1 MEYEDEDNSRLEM
14 KNQIKQMIRQVFDL
28 ELAGHKDARE
38 LFKEE
43 IAGMLIRT
51 DDGSFTLF
59 SEERNNE
66 EESLHSKYGAFSES
80 YEKFA
85 NPSKLKEKSKSKF
98 DIRVLDIC
106 SGIGYNASAIV
117 DLLKDESIELE
128 IDMVESSIETLA
140 TTLFIPDLN
149 EAHTYIKKY
158 VEAYLIE
165 KGYLQY
171 NKVLSK
177 IPSNLHINIHVVD
190 ARDFIKNLSNDMTY
204 DAVFLDPFSPDKSPE
219 LYSVDFFKQISNH
232 LENNGLILTYSAAS
246 AVRSAFV
253 HAGLNIG
260 EGPEFHRSGGTVA
273 SKDVNMIE
281 KPLSFSDV
289 KMIALSDV
297 GIPYIDPD
305 LNDDYDAIVNRRQ
318 EKREKAR
325 FNYLFPSSSKL
336 PLYLGVNPEE
346 ISDENLRNKLNSY
359 VQQMGFT
366 SLDDS
371 IILAILDIDKTM
383 PSKDQIISLQKQ
395 LNDILG
401 L

>member
-219 LYSVDFFKQISNH
+219 LYSVDFFQ
-232 LENNGLILTYSAAS
+232 T
-246 AVRSAFV
+246 
-253 HAGLNIG
+253 NI
-260 EGPEFHRSGGTVA
+260 
-273 SKDVNMIE
+273 
-281 KPLSFSDV
+281 
-289 KMIALSDV
+289 
-297 GIPYIDPD
+297 
-305 LNDDYDAIVNRRQ
+305 
-318 EKREKAR
+318 
-325 FNYLFPSSSKL
+325 
-336 PLYLGVNPEE
+336 
-346 ISDENLRNKLNSY
+346 
-359 VQQMGFT
+359 
-366 SLDDS
+366 
-371 IILAILDIDKTM
+371 
-383 PSKDQIISLQKQ
+383 
-395 LNDILG
+395 
-401 L
+401 